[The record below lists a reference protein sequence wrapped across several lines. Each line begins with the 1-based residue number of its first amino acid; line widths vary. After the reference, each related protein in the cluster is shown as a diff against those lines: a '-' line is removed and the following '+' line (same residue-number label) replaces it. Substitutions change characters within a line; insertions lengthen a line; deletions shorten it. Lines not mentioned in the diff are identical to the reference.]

1 MLALVVFICIF
12 SQKIFS
18 VNHRENSFYKEAAA
32 VCANIISEYR
42 SCKIEEISNGTP
54 DDFYRLTG
62 ISYVRQM
69 DFNDDGRNELLIAYS
84 SAGKYFA
91 EVWGYHGKE
100 FINLYRQEANT
111 VISDAEYGSWITI
124 YRRAGKY
131 YIGKLK
137 DDNNE
142 EIEFFGIKNH
152 KFKSCFTF
160 NYDVTGEAYIIDDVV
175 NTSDFET
182 IGLSYISSIKAEKT
196 QSEISSALN
205 SLSSNNSAAFQIE
218 KTDEQKKADAYYKII
233 DSKNQKYGKA
243 SVNLTDNM
251 CFADGTAVV
260 ELIDFDGDGNEELL
274 IISRKTSTI
283 GSEESSTPQYIT
295 EIFGWN
301 GTAVRKIFEAEW
313 ISTYMG
319 KPEGDIF
326 YILQKTDERVNLC
339 SNTYTYGKNPDK
351 SWKGTSRICE
361 MTSPDEITATFTAV
375 FNRNYDYR
383 SYTINGT
390 RVKRSEFDERG
401 YKVPYFCNE
410 SEYNT
415 EEFTVTVLKG
425 DADRKEDIEKLIE
438 RTQNTI
444 KTINSHY
451 DETN

>member
-32 VCANIISEYR
+32 VCANIISEYG

-84 SAGKYFA
+84 S
-91 EVWGYHGKE
+91 
-100 FINLYRQEANT
+100 
-111 VISDAEYGSWITI
+111 
-124 YRRAGKY
+124 AGKY

-401 YKVPYFCNE
+401 YKVPHFCNE